1 MTVYIATNCIDL
13 TAAAGGGDHFQP
25 VTKIVHCL
33 KEPLIKN
40 FLFDDVP
47 NMLVQ

>member
-13 TAAAGGGDHFQP
+13 TAAAGVANQFQP

-33 KEPLIKN
+33 KKA
-40 FLFDDVP
+40 
-47 NMLVQ
+47 